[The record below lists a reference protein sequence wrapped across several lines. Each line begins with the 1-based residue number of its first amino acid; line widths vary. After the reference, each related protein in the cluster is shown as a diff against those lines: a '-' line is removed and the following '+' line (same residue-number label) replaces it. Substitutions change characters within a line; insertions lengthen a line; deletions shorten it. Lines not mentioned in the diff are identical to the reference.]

1 LKAERAWF
9 PRIRLSLDKAWP
21 MRIQEMLN
29 VEARPLLWQNE
40 IKETERNMKKLIF
53 MNKQRFLAK
62 RSE

>member
-1 LKAERAWF
+1 
-9 PRIRLSLDKAWP
+9 

-29 VEARPLLWQNE
+29 VEAWPLLWQNE